1 MDTNVIVALLGVV
14 GTFFGS
20 LLGIVSGQKLN
31 EFRLKRI
38 EEKQT
43 EQDNHIGDT
52 DKKVI
57 DLQITVNAV
66 EQKVEAHDTAIDD
79 LKCQQQVLAQY
90 HMKKKE

>member
-1 MDTNVIVALLGVV
+1 MDSNIIVAVLGVI

-31 EFRLKRI
+31 EFRLKKL

-43 EQDNHIGDT
+43 EQANHIVDT

-66 EQKVEAHDTAIDD
+66 EQRVDAHDTAIDD
-79 LKCQQQVLAQY
+79 LKEKQEKLAQY
-90 HMKKKE
+90 HMKKE

>member
-1 MDTNVIVALLGVV
+1 MDSNIIVAILGVV

-20 LLGIVSGQKLN
+20 LLGIISGQKLN
-31 EFRLKRI
+31 EFRLKKL

-43 EQDNHIGDT
+43 EQDNHIVDT

-66 EQKVEAHDTAIDD
+66 EQRVDAHDNTIDE
-79 LKCQQQVLAQY
+79 LKNEQKKLAQY
-90 HMKKKE
+90 HMKKE